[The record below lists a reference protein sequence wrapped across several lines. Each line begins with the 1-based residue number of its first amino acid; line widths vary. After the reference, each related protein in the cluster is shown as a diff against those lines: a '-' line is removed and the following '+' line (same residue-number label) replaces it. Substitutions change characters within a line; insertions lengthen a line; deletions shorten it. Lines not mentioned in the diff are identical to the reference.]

1 MPEIDTVVF
10 LKSMGVYITDARRM
24 ILSAFLEKENALTQ
38 AEILRFTNEAID
50 RVTIWRTLDLF
61 VSKGIIHAIPSM
73 DSLNRYAL
81 LQSKNRAGCF
91 NNHLHFMCD
100 SCGKT
105 ICLDTVPVPSIVLPV
120 GFMSKQTEVIV
131 KGTCKNCQ

>member
-1 MPEIDTVVF
+1 MSKIDTVVF

-24 ILSAFLEKENALTQ
+24 ILTAFLEKENALTQ

-73 DSLNRYAL
+73 DSLTRYGL
-81 LQSKNRAGCF
+81 LQSKNRADV
-91 NNHLHFMCD
+91 LI
-100 SCGKT
+100 T
-105 ICLDTVPVPSIVLPV
+105 ICILCATVAAKPFVWTPCPFL
-120 GFMSKQTEVIV
+120 Q
-131 KGTCKNCQ
+131 